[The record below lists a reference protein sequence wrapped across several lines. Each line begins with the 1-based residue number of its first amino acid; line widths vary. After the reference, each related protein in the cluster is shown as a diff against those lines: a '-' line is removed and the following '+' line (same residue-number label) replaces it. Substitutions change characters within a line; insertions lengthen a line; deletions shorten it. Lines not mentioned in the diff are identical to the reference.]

1 MEMQLRQANP
11 GYFNE
16 TRFCEAWRIGYLPD
30 EEYERLTAVFR
41 ANKEDRPI
49 DGENLLM
56 YIYIWGVEEG
66 NYYPCVVQLDVSM
79 MGTLAYLTQGR
90 DS

>member
-1 MEMQLRQANP
+1 M
-11 GYFNE
+11 
-16 TRFCEAWRIGYLPD
+16 PD
-30 EEYERLTAVFR
+30 EEYERLTAALR
-41 ANKEDRPI
+41 AHTEASPI
-49 DGENLLM
+49 DGDNLLM

-66 NYYPCVVQLDVSM
+66 DSYPCVVQLDVSM